1 MKANSA
7 GNIVTNEYLNKINP
21 NKLFVINRTKNADD
35 KTLPSALN
43 NKVIKD
49 MKAIK
54 ITKYINLKLTLG
66 ILVKVVLKQLF
77 IN

>member
-21 NKLFVINRTKNADD
+21 DKLFVINRTKNADD

-43 NKVIKD
+43 NQVIK
-49 MKAIK
+49 I
-54 ITKYINLKLTLG
+54 
-66 ILVKVVLKQLF
+66 
-77 IN
+77 